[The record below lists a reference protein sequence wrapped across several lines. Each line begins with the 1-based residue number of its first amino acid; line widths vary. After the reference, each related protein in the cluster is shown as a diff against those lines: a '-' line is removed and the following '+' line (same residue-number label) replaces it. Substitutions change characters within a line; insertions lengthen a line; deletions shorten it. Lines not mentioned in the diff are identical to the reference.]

1 MMPLIGGPSRWAAM
15 LSTTL
20 LLIRLAAAQSIPI
33 DYCATINTGTGPGN
47 HSDWQSD
54 GLCSNFCKASKNGLA
69 IVKGSL
75 CWCSNIMPSDN
86 VQVGT
91 DKCRDPCPGFP
102 DDACGGDGTWGYM
115 RIRANPITGTT
126 GGASTPTSTT
136 DRGNTVTGPD
146 QGSKPPNPSPT
157 AMLTTTITAVPSP
170 PSTDTQTGQ
179 QQKTTSPPQVETV
192 TADGTT
198 RIITVAPTN
207 TAGSS
212 QSPGFDSSRKEGE
225 GGLGTGAA
233 VGIAVGVISIL
244 VAGGIIG
251 FIFLRR
257 KRRQDREAQ
266 EASSPGNYGADMSQP
281 TTGFATRRPT
291 NGTWG
296 SEHSSGRRSS
306 MPDPR
311 MKSATGIYG
320 GTFINRSR
328 DSFESMQDNLDYS
341 RPVHHPNKVLRGRK
355 LELNND
361 AYEYHTI
368 NPLRNDISEAQEVT
382 NNIFTRQRR
391 NMFGDEMSLGLW
403 DGC

>member
-1 MMPLIGGPSRWAAM
+1 MKPSIVYPEPITMPSRGGLSKWTAM

-20 LLIRLAAAQSIPI
+20 LLTSLAAAQSIPM

-54 GLCSNFCKASKNGLA
+54 GLCSNFCKGSKSGLA
-69 IVKGSL
+69 IVRGSL
-75 CWCSNIMPSDN
+75 CWCSNIMPSDS

-102 DDACGGDGTWGYM
+102 DDVCGGDGTWGYM

-126 GGASTPTSTT
+126 GGSAPAST
-136 DRGNTVTGPD
+136 
-146 QGSKPPNPSPT
+146 T
-157 AMLTTTITAVPSP
+157 A
-170 PSTDTQTGQ
+170 GQ
-179 QQKTTSPPQVETV
+179 QQTTSPPQVETV

-198 RIITVAPTN
+198 RIVTVAPTGV
-207 TAGSS
+207 AGSPQTPS
-212 QSPGFDSSRKEGE
+212 FDSSRKEAG

-266 EASSPGNYGADMSQP
+266 DASNPGNYGADMSQP

-311 MKSATGIYG
+311 MKSATGVYG

-328 DSFESMQDNLDYS
+328 ESFESMQDNLDYS
-341 RPVHHPNKVLRGRK
+341 RPVHHPNKVLRVANPS
-355 LELNND
+355 END
-361 AYEYHTI
+361 
-368 NPLRNDISEAQEVT
+368 
-382 NNIFTRQRR
+382 
-391 NMFGDEMSLGLW
+391 
-403 DGC
+403 

>member
-1 MMPLIGGPSRWAAM
+1 MKPSTVYPEPITMPSRGGLSKWTAM

-20 LLIRLAAAQSIPI
+20 LLTSLAAAQSIPM

-54 GLCSNFCKASKNGLA
+54 GLCSNFCKGSKSGLA
-69 IVKGSL
+69 IVRGSL
-75 CWCSNIMPSDN
+75 CWCSNIMPSDS

-102 DDACGGDGTWGYM
+102 DDVCGGDGTWGYM

-126 GGASTPTSTT
+126 GGSAPASTTT
-136 DRGNTVTGPD
+136 RGSTVTGPVQD
-146 QGSKPPNPSPT
+146 SKPPNPAP
-157 AMLTTTITAVPSP
+157 APILTTTITALPSLS
-170 PSTDTQTGQ
+170 STNSAGQ
-179 QQKTTSPPQVETV
+179 QQTTSPPQVETV

-198 RIITVAPTN
+198 RIVTVAPTGV
-207 TAGSS
+207 AGSPQTPS
-212 QSPGFDSSRKEGE
+212 FDSSRKEAG

-266 EASSPGNYGADMSQP
+266 DASNPGNYGADMSQP

-311 MKSATGIYG
+311 MKSATGVYG

-328 DSFESMQDNLDYS
+328 ESFESMQDNLDYS
-341 RPVHHPNKVLRGRK
+341 RPVHHPNKVLRVANPS
-355 LELNND
+355 END
-361 AYEYHTI
+361 
-368 NPLRNDISEAQEVT
+368 
-382 NNIFTRQRR
+382 
-391 NMFGDEMSLGLW
+391 
-403 DGC
+403 

>member
-1 MMPLIGGPSRWAAM
+1 MLSRGGLSRWAAM
-15 LSTTL
+15 LSMTL
-20 LLIRLAAAQSIPI
+20 FLTSLSAAQSIPM
-33 DYCATINTGTGPGN
+33 DYCATINTGSGPGN

-69 IVKGSL
+69 IVRGSL
-75 CWCSNIMPSDN
+75 CWCSNIMPSN
-86 VQVGT
+86 SVQVGT

-102 DDACGGDGTWGYM
+102 DDVCGGDGTWGYM

-126 GGASTPTSTT
+126 AGSAPAST
-136 DRGNTVTGPD
+136 
-146 QGSKPPNPSPT
+146 T
-157 AMLTTTITAVPSP
+157 A
-170 PSTDTQTGQ
+170 GQ
-179 QQKTTSPPQVETV
+179 QQTTSPPQVETV

-198 RIITVAPTN
+198 RIVTVAPTGA
-207 TAGSS
+207 AGSS
-212 QSPGFDSSRKEGE
+212 QTPGFDSSRKEEG

-233 VGIAVGVISIL
+233 VGIAVGVIAIL
-244 VAGGIIG
+244 VAGGVIG

-266 EASSPGNYGADMSQP
+266 EAASPGGYGADMSQP

-311 MKSATGIYG
+311 MKSATGVYG

-328 DSFESMQDNLDYS
+328 ESFESMQDNLDYS
-341 RPVHHPNKVLRGRK
+341 RPVHHPNKVLRV
-355 LELNND
+355 
-361 AYEYHTI
+361 A
-368 NPLRNDISEAQEVT
+368 NPTPGETD
-382 NNIFTRQRR
+382 
-391 NMFGDEMSLGLW
+391 
-403 DGC
+403 